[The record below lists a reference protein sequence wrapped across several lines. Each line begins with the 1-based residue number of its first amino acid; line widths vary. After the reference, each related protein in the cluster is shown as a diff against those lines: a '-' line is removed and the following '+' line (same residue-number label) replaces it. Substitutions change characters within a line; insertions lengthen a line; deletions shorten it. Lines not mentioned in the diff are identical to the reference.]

1 MSIEI
6 DVVDGDAGWT
16 AAEALFD
23 TVWLLHVLERL
34 PWGNV
39 VFAEADLRVLLRTEA
54 GDLACHVGIFRRTVT
69 WNGRTMNAGGIGGVA
84 TRDEYRSRG
93 YASMALKAA
102 LRTMQDEGS
111 IDFAMLFCEPRLAPF
126 YKERGWKGFDG
137 EIYAE
142 QADGRMLFTAIG
154 PYVHDVRWRA
164 PSNGV
169 IDLNGL
175 PW

>member
-6 DVVDGDAGWT
+6 DVVNGDAGWA

-23 TVWLLHVLERL
+23 VVWPPHVLEKL

-39 VFAEADLRVLLRTEA
+39 EFAHADLRVLLRTES

-84 TRDEYRSRG
+84 TRDEYTRRG
-93 YASMALKAA
+93 YASMALEAA

-126 YKERGWKGFDG
+126 YTERGWKKFDG
-137 EIYAE
+137 EIYAV
-142 QADGRMLFTAIG
+142 QGGDRMRFTAIG